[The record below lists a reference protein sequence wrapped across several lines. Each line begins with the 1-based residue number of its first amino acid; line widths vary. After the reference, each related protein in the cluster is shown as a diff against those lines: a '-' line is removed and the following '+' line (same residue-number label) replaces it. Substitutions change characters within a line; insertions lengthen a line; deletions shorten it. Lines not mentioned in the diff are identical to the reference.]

1 MFFGLLDL
9 PEQAGSVCREDAA
22 APAPVQAQLSPA
34 GASGKPFWGSA
45 PVFHGNR
52 HAETCST
59 AAIHIHF
66 NVYLFSVHVGGGGK
80 AFGTS
85 GTGIVGETK
94 GCSTRGAVSVGIQ
107 SKSDPNSC
115 HGRSTEI
122 MAPRSCCYSAAVP
135 VTSYRP

>member
-80 AFGTS
+80 LLERAALAS
-85 GTGIVGETK
+85 WEK
-94 GCSTRGAVSVGIQ
+94 
-107 SKSDPNSC
+107 
-115 HGRSTEI
+115 
-122 MAPRSCCYSAAVP
+122 PRAAAREVQF
-135 VTSYRP
+135 R